1 MRILIVEDEIRLA
14 EVLGEIMKENK
25 YVVDIVNDGE
35 EGYDYAASG
44 IYDVIILDVMLPN
57 MNGFDIVLKLR
68 NNKVKTPIIMLTAKD
83 EIGDKVRGL
92 DCGADDY
99 LTKPFSKEELL
110 ARVRALS
117 RRQGEVI
124 LNELSYEDIKLDK
137 STNALFCNDRSIH
150 LGLKE
155 SEILEILMCN
165 SNRAVGKEE
174 LLEKVWGIESDAEDK
189 DRKSVV

>member
-124 LNELSYEDIKLDK
+124 LNDFHMKI
-137 STNALFCNDRSIH
+137 
-150 LGLKE
+150 
-155 SEILEILMCN
+155 
-165 SNRAVGKEE
+165 
-174 LLEKVWGIESDAEDK
+174 
-189 DRKSVV
+189 